1 MIGRKEA
8 EDWQRHTS
16 DALLWTTEAATPSRG
31 SSTQVPLLVV
41 DGRLS
46 QVMLTSGWTVGSHK
60 RYRVT
65 VGGITTS
72 TTPRSRR
79 PGEAPTSHLRPLGQ
93 GSRITRRPT
102 PWHIKA
108 SGRLS
113 GTFPSH

>member
-16 DALLWTTEAATPSRG
+16 DALLWTTEVATPSRG

-60 RYRVT
+60 RYRIT

-72 TTPRSRR
+72 TA
-79 PGEAPTSHLRPLGQ
+79 APSATGDIPTGTLRKIESDLAP
-93 GSRITRRPT
+93 
-102 PWHIKA
+102 A
-108 SGRLS
+108 SGRRWLL
-113 GTFPSH
+113 

>member
-8 EDWQRHTS
+8 EDAQRHTS
-16 DALLWTTEAATPSRG
+16 DALLWTTEVATPSRG

-60 RYRVT
+60 RYRIT

-72 TTPRSRR
+72 TA
-79 PGEAPTSHLRPLGQ
+79 APSATGDIPTGTLRKIESDLAP
-93 GSRITRRPT
+93 
-102 PWHIKA
+102 A
-108 SGRLS
+108 SGRRWLL
-113 GTFPSH
+113 